1 MGACA
6 APQGYSRT
14 LEEVYGAEGAL
25 VIGADIAGAT
35 LQNLPIVGRVLSTLR
50 TVYSRAEAR
59 GDIETLANELD
70 EIITELSGLMAQHS
84 TDSEVH
90 RFLEK
95 TCEIVEQSLHR
106 GWRERAEE
114 ALSPEDAKE
123 RLVDALRLATSRY
136 VRLDVQLAL
145 QGRQLVTQQTVPAIA
160 AEDLQ
165 VHAGDTPPIGR
176 GQFTVWS
183 GSLRRRGKKEG
194 FKAVAVKEYP
204 ALGLSR
210 AELKETV
217 RKLKETVRKNARL
230 QMECKSRNIL
240 PILGVCHGHGHCKS
254 SVLLLTPLLPLG
266 SLDKIIS
273 PAEGETAQR
282 EAQRLLLD
290 AKRKDVLAS
299 VLYGIAAG
307 LHHMHSREPAVAHR
321 DIKSANVLLRHTQS
335 LEGPSLEA
343 VLHDFDLA
351 TEFQKYRTTMTLTST
366 AGRGSVGGTPQYMA
380 PERFAQTEE
389 LPAAKP
395 ARHDLYATQTP

>member
-217 RKLKETVRKNARL
+217 SKNARL
-230 QMECKSRNIL
+230 QMACKSRNIL
-240 PILGVCHGHGHCKS
+240 KILGVCHGHGHCKS